1 MGKKKEN
8 KKNKETE
15 ILQEKQEIVHQKNK
29 EKKKETEKSKA
40 AILVSVDDK
49 STVNIRDKKSTKKA
63 IEYMEKEEEVESM
76 TDDDDISM
84 EKLYENSLAIVKKNL
99 NLNSDLIVKAIQSLI
114 LINDKNFKDSID
126 IFARKEKVPL
136 QVNFTLSSLP
146 NRFSPRP
153 VSIPVTLTKELRKV
167 CLIIKDNF
175 VNIWKKTNIKFDGC
189 EVYAISYS
197 DLKLEYSQFEQK
209 RNLAKRF
216 DNFICDKSLY
226 MGLKKVL
233 GRTFYEMKK
242 YPFAINLSS
251 ENNEKIDENE
261 IKSKIENIVNNVV
274 FYMSKG
280 PNYTVKVDYLY
291 SDDKKL
297 SEKVRNTIIYVLA
310 HILKWGVSYESVKS
324 ITLKTN
330 DSVELPIFNQL
341 TKEEVNAYY
350 SKIEEKKDIKAISK
364 NKISNNKIN
373 KESKEIKKEVDLKE
387 KKLSNSKDDKE
398 VKQKNNEK
406 TKKILKN

>member
-136 QVNFTLSSLP
+136 QLNFTLSSLP

>member
-1 MGKKKEN
+1 
-8 KKNKETE
+8 
-15 ILQEKQEIVHQKNK
+15 
-29 EKKKETEKSKA
+29 
-40 AILVSVDDK
+40 
-49 STVNIRDKKSTKKA
+49 
-63 IEYMEKEEEVESM
+63 MEKEEEVESM

-99 NLNSDLIVKAIQSLI
+99 NLNSDLIVKAIQSLK
-114 LINDKNFKDSID
+114 LINDKNFKDSLD

-175 VNIWKKTNIKFDGC
+175 VNIWKKTDIKFEGC

-242 YPFAINLSS
+242 YPFAINLTS

-310 HILKWGVSYESVKS
+310 HILKWGASYESVKS

-330 DSVELPIFNQL
+330 DSVELPVFNQL
-341 TKEEVNAYY
+341 TKEEINAYY
-350 SKIEEKKDIKAISK
+350 SKIDDKKDKKAISK
-364 NKISNNKIN
+364 DKINSNKIN

-387 KKLSNSKDDKE
+387 RKLSNSKDDKE

-406 TKKILKN
+406 TKKIIKN

>member
-49 STVNIRDKKSTKKA
+49 TPVNIRDKKSTKKA

-76 TDDDDISM
+76 TDDDISM

-99 NLNSDLIVKAIQSLI
+99 NLNSDLIVKAIQSLK
-114 LINDKNFKDSID
+114 LINDKNFKDSLD

-175 VNIWKKTNIKFDGC
+175 VNIWKKTDIKFEGC

-341 TKEEVNAYY
+341 TKEEINAYY
-350 SKIEEKKDIKAISK
+350 SKIEEKKDKKAISK
-364 NKISNNKIN
+364 DKISSNKIN
-373 KESKEIKKEVDLKE
+373 KDSKEIKKDVDLKE
-387 KKLSNSKDDKE
+387 RKNSKDDKE
-398 VKQKNNEK
+398 IKQKNNEK
-406 TKKILKN
+406 TKKIIKN